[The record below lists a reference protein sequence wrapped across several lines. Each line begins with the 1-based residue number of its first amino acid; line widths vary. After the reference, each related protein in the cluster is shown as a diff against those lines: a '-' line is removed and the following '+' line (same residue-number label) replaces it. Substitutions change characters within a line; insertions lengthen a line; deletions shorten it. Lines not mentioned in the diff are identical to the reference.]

1 MSASDS
7 TFRGNTLEKTL
18 KFSDC
23 CESIRNGI
31 NQVAFEL
38 QLQLCFFVC
47 LVSWKLQVTNL
58 EIQVSFFGLGLKC
71 LGKELPPCKFICKSQ
86 KKNVCYN
93 VLLDIWVEVFL
104 ESSHK
109 K

>member
-18 KFSDC
+18 KLSDC

-58 EIQVSFFGLGLKC
+58 EIQVSFFRIRFKMFGQRVASL
-71 LGKELPPCKFICKSQ
+71 
-86 KKNVCYN
+86 
-93 VLLDIWVEVFL
+93 
-104 ESSHK
+104 
-109 K
+109 